1 MIKESRKTSG
11 WILLFS
17 FLVSLFTLIVYI
29 LETSLADKELFL
41 LLAIMRYSSFTVFV
55 SSMFFF
61 ITGII
66 SLVKKFS
73 VILILQVFFSFLGV
87 FYGAGII
94 VADAFISTITN
105 G

>member
-1 MIKESRKTSG
+1 MIKESRNTAG

-29 LETSLADKELFL
+29 LETGFADKELFL

-66 SLVKKFS
+66 SLVKKTT
-73 VILILQVFFSFLGV
+73 VILFIQVFLSVLGV

-94 VADAFISTITN
+94 VVDAFISTITN

>member
-1 MIKESRKTSG
+1 MIKESRKTAG
-11 WILLFS
+11 WVILFS
-17 FLVSLFTLIVYI
+17 FLVSLFTLIVYF
-29 LETSLADKELFL
+29 LETGFADKELFL
-41 LLAIMRYSSFTVFV
+41 LLAILRYSSFSVFV

-66 SLVKKFS
+66 ILVKKVS
-73 VILILQVFFSFLGV
+73 VILILQVFLSFLGI

-94 VADAFISTITN
+94 VVDAFISTITN